1 MKEIRFGIIGCGLMG
16 REFASASARWL
27 HLTNPKAKPRIV
39 AVCDTS
45 PALMDWFSGHLGP
58 IQCTTDYRE
67 LLANP
72 DVDAVYCAVP
82 HVLHEQI
89 YPQILAA
96 GKHLFGEKPFGMDLA
111 QNRAIMAAVAAH
123 PELVVRCS
131 SEMPFYP
138 GAQKVIEF
146 VKSGAVGD
154 ILEVEA
160 AFLHSSDINP
170 DKVINW
176 KRMQAVNG
184 EYGCMGDLGM
194 HVLHV
199 PLRLGWLPDT
209 VQANL
214 VKRVTQRPDGKGGM
228 APCETW
234 DNATIN
240 ARVAAPGGDFPL
252 VLKTWRIAPGE
263 ANTWSIRVLGMKG
276 SASFTTKSP
285 RQWQF
290 MHYLNGGAQ
299 TWQTEDLGYTPLFPG
314 LTGGIFEF
322 GFTDAIQQM
331 WAAYIDELAGGDA
344 AGFACAS
351 PAEAAAHHA
360 VLTAA
365 LTAGKENRTVKVE
378 YDRGA
383 LGQVDIL

>member
-16 REFASASARWL
+16 REFASAAARWL
-27 HLTNPKAKPRIV
+27 HLVNPKAKPRIV
-39 AVCDTS
+39 AVCDTN
-45 PALMDWFSGHLGP
+45 PALMEWFSGHLGA
-58 IQCTTDYRE
+58 IQTTTDYRA

-82 HVLHEQI
+82 HVLHEQM
-89 YPQILAA
+89 YPDILNA

-111 QNRAIMAAVAAH
+111 QNRTIMAAVAAH

-138 GAQKVIEF
+138 GAQKVIDF

-160 AFLHSSDINP
+160 SFLHSSDINP

-199 PLRLGWLPDT
+199 PLRLGWRPET

-228 APCETW
+228 AACETW

-240 ARVAAPGGDFPL
+240 ARVPAAAGDFPL

-276 SASFTTKSP
+276 SAYFTTKSP

-290 MHYLNGGAQ
+290 MRYENGGAQ
-299 TWQTEDLGYTPLFPG
+299 AWQTEDLGYTPLFSG
-314 LTGGIFEF
+314 ITGGIFEF

-331 WAAYIDELAGGDA
+331 WASYLDELAGGDGGA
-344 AGFACAS
+344 FPCAQPS
-351 PAEAAAHHA
+351 EAAAHHA

-365 LTAGKENRTVKVE
+365 LTAGKENRIVTVE
-378 YDRGA
+378 YA
-383 LGQVDIL
+383 